1 MMKIL
6 KDRRAYS
13 STFWALFIG
22 VIFVPLMALTFDIG
36 RYLYAKGEVGKAAD
50 AAAVGAAM
58 EINWRAFQESGNIQP
73 TGATYAMAQHYAN
86 TNNDY
91 LARQDIWPRVRSI
104 RVNAANNT
112 VYVSV
117 EADLSVMFP
126 SIVPRLIVEEG
137 GEAQVRSFRR

>member
-1 MMKIL
+1 MLRDK
-6 KDRRAYS
+6 RAYS
-13 STFWALFIG
+13 SVFWAMFIG
-22 VIFVPLMALTFDIG
+22 TIFVPMMALTFDIG

-58 EINWRAFQESGNIQP
+58 EINWRAFREGGSLEP
-73 TGATYAMAQHYAN
+73 TSATYSMAQRYAN
-86 TNNDY
+86 MNNDY
-91 LARQDIWPRVRSI
+91 LGDLEIWPRVRSI

-117 EADLSVMFP
+117 EADLSVLFP
-126 SIVPRLIVEEG
+126 SIVPEVITEEG

>member
-1 MMKIL
+1 MLKIL

-22 VIFVPLMALTFDIG
+22 AIFVPLMALTFDIG

-58 EINWRAFQESGNIQP
+58 EINWQAFANNGEVQL
-73 TGATYAMAQHYAN
+73 TGSTYSMAQHYAN

-91 LARQDIWPRVRSI
+91 LARQKIWPRVRRIQMDS
-104 RVNAANNT
+104 ANRT

-126 SIVPRLIVEEG
+126 KYIPQLIVEEG

>member
-1 MMKIL
+1 ML

-22 VIFVPLMALTFDIG
+22 MIFVPMMALTFDIG

-50 AAAVGAAM
+50 AAAVAATM
-58 EINWRAFQESGNIQP
+58 EINWRAFRENGSLQP
-73 TGATYAMAQHYAN
+73 TGETYSMAQRYAN
-86 TNNDY
+86 MNNDY
-91 LARQDIWPRVRSI
+91 LGQQDIWPRVRSI
-104 RVNAANNT
+104 RVNAVNNT

-126 SIVPRLIVEEG
+126 SIIPQLIVEEG

>member
-1 MMKIL
+1 MMRIL

-22 VIFVPLMALTFDIG
+22 MIFVPLMALTFDIG

-58 EINWRAFQESGNIQP
+58 EINWRAFRESGNIQP
-73 TGATYAMAQHYAN
+73 TGQTYAMAQHYAN

-104 RVNAANNT
+104 RVNAANST

-126 SIVPRLIVEEG
+126 NIVPRLIVEEG

>member
-22 VIFVPLMALTFDIG
+22 VIFVPMMALTFDIG

-58 EINWRAFQESGNIQP
+58 EVNWRAFRESGDIQP
-73 TGATYAMAQHYAN
+73 TGATYAMAQSYAN
-86 TNNDY
+86 RNNDY
-91 LARQDIWPRVRSI
+91 LARQEIWPRVRSI

>member
-1 MMKIL
+1 MKIL
-6 KDRRAYS
+6 TDRRAYS
-13 STFWALFIG
+13 SAFWAMFIG

-50 AAAVGAAM
+50 AAALAAAT
-58 EINWRAFQESGNIQP
+58 EINWRVFREGGSIQP
-73 TGATYAMAQHYAN
+73 TANTYSVAQHYAN

-91 LARQDIWPRVRSI
+91 LASQEIWPRVRSI
-104 RVNAANNT
+104 RVDAANNT

-117 EADLSVMFP
+117 EADLSVIFP
-126 SIVPRLIVEEG
+126 AYIPELVVEEG

>member
-22 VIFVPLMALTFDIG
+22 VIFVPMMALTFDIG

-58 EINWRAFQESGNIQP
+58 EVNWRAFQESGDIQP

-86 TNNDY
+86 RNNDY
-91 LARQDIWPRVRSI
+91 LARQEIWPRVRSI

-126 SIVPRLIVEEG
+126 SIVPQLSVDEG
-137 GEAQVRSFRR
+137 AEAQVRSFRR

>member
-1 MMKIL
+1 MAKIL

-22 VIFVPLMALTFDIG
+22 VIFVPMMALTFDIG

-50 AAAVGAAM
+50 AAAVAAAM
-58 EINWRAFQESGNIQP
+58 EINWRAFRENGDLQP
-73 TGATYAMAQHYAN
+73 TSETYAVAQRYAN
-86 TNNDY
+86 MNNDY

-126 SIVPRLIVEEG
+126 SIVPLLIVDEG

>member
-1 MMKIL
+1 MLKIL
-6 KDRRAYS
+6 KDQRAYS

-22 VIFVPLMALTFDIG
+22 MIFIPLMALTFDIG

-58 EINWRAFQESGNIQP
+58 EINWRAFRESGDIQP

-91 LARQDIWPRVRSI
+91 LARQEIWPRVRSI
-104 RVNAANNT
+104 QVNAANST

-126 SIVPRLIVEEG
+126 SIVPQLIVEEG